1 MPTLRERKN
10 PGAGTKVCASLPTSE
25 QEFPLIHV
33 SQKVDLGKK
42 APVSQE
48 AAGLVESESLA
59 AESYEHEGEFSENRN
74 AQPEGVSG
82 SSQSEVGGRKEASG
96 QQKASGRQGKGGVA
110 GEAPSSA
117 ADQHSTGAKGH
128 HGKKVKEGMSD
139 KTDEKNDGLARALRA
154 EPGSEDD
161 PSRLAERQM
170 LQRQSL
176 GARGAGP
183 RQGEL
188 AGETMYDA
196 LDNEVSL

>member
-10 PGAGTKVCASLPTSE
+10 PGAGTKV
-25 QEFPLIHV
+25 
-33 SQKVDLGKK
+33 DLGKK

-48 AAGLVESESLA
+48 TAGLVESESLA

-82 SSQSEVGGRKEASG
+82 SGQSEVGGRKEASG
-96 QQKASGRQGKGGVA
+96 RQKA
-110 GEAPSSA
+110 SSA
-117 ADQHSTGAKGH
+117 ADQHSTDTKGH
-128 HGKKVKEGMSD
+128 HGKKSKEGLSD